1 MVGRLGPLEPREL
14 VAYLKRKVWGVQ
26 ETRWYREL
34 GPFVLVSEGP
44 YLFSAYGRYMIRSVC
59 KQVRSKTEEVKRFE

>member
-1 MVGRLGPLEPREL
+1 MRACRLHAYEIAEPSIP
-14 VAYLKRKVWGVQ
+14 ALKVCGVQ

-34 GPFVLVSEGP
+34 GPFVLVSEGS